1 MPDSLLF
8 YAYFVLW
15 VKGRAEA
22 DKGTWTCFI
31 PRTWQESVKC
41 ILSIYSW
48 YNEII

>member
-22 DKGTWTCFI
+22 DKVTWTLFYSQDMAGICKVYFI
-31 PRTWQESVKC
+31 H
-41 ILSIYSW
+41 ILVV
-48 YNEII
+48 